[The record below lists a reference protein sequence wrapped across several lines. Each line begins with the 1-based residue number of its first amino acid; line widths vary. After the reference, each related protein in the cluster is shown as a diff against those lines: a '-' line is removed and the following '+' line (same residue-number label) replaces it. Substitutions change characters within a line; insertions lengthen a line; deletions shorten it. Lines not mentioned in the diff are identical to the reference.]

1 MPLSDVDAS
10 FLGDGN
16 LTFLFALRPDGSPTG
31 WPMTSEFR
39 EGELTFSTYAKSL
52 KARVCTQAGIAA
64 ALAVRRD
71 AARVVRAVC
80 AEGTVTVRA
89 PEGGGPGVR
98 SRDGLAALGAMEVPE
113 DIRVRVESAEREG
126 KRAVLA
132 LDVSAGAVWSLDAS
146 LEGGH
151 AEA

>member
-1 MPLSDVDAS
+1 MPLSDADAS

-80 AEGTVTVRA
+80 AEGTVTVRT

-132 LDVSAGAVWSLDAS
+132 LDVSAGAVWSLDAR